1 MGTIT
6 VMIIIRNLEIGNN
19 SISIKYRIKTQQ
31 TIVIIKTI
39 VNLKIILLIVTII
52 IIRILIA
59 ERLRKYNGI
68 SNKNNNSSNKNYL
81 EGK

>member
-39 VNLKIILLIVTII
+39 VNSENN
-52 IIRILIA
+52 IA
-59 ERLRKYNGI
+59 N
-68 SNKNNNSSNKNYL
+68 SNNNHNKDFNS
-81 EGK
+81 